1 MSGYQPPMD
10 VKTTKLQG
18 VLVLKPRRFTDE
30 RGFFAESYVERLF
43 HEVGVAA
50 KFVQDNQSFS
60 IRQGTIRGLHFQL
73 PPATQAKLVRVSRGS
88 IYDVAVDL
96 RRSSPTYGQWISERL
111 SAEGGEQVYVP
122 RGFAHGFCTLERETE
137 VIYKVD
143 SYYAPVHD
151 SGIIWN
157 DPTLNIPWP
166 VAPEAAIIST
176 KDGKL
181 GTFSDFVSPFQY
193 ERVVNA

>member
-1 MSGYQPPMD
+1 MSEYQLPMD
-10 VKTTKLQG
+10 VKATKLQG
-18 VLVLKPRRFTDE
+18 VLVLKPHRFTDE

-43 HEVGVAA
+43 EEVGVAA

-60 IRQGTIRGLHFQL
+60 TRQGTIRGLHFQL
-73 PPATQAKLVRVSRGS
+73 PPATQTKLVRVSRGC
-88 IYDVAVDL
+88 IYDVVVDL
-96 RRSSPTYGQWISERL
+96 RRGSPTYGQWVSERL
-111 SAEGGEQVYVP
+111 SAAGGEQIYVP
-122 RGFAHGFCTLERETE
+122 WGFAHGFCTLEPNTE

-143 SYYAPVHD
+143 SYYAPLHD

-166 VAPEAAIIST
+166 VAPEAAIVSA
-176 KDGKL
+176 KDSKL